1 MGSTLVTMGPARDCA
16 NRDTSVYPGSGPSR
30 LEVNPY
36 FLPASYLLDSNDY
49 SAPRAVWLDEEEED
63 RIPLC

>member
-1 MGSTLVTMGPARDCA
+1 MVTMGSARDRA

-36 FLPASYLLDSNDY
+36 FLPALY
-49 SAPRAVWLDEEEED
+49 
-63 RIPLC
+63 